1 MTSTSSNRYRT
12 PRSAELTAWLAETAG
27 NNSEQLLLMR
37 RKLRTACRQELTPR
51 QREVVELYFFS
62 GKKTTLTRVA
72 NQLGVDRS
80 TVSRTLK
87 RAMRRLRNH
96 LRYAW

>member
-1 MTSTSSNRYRT
+1 MINTSSKRYRA
-12 PRSAELTAWLAETAG
+12 PRSMDLTAWMAESAG
-27 NNSEQLLLMR
+27 NNSEQMRLMC
-37 RKLRTACRQELTPR
+37 RKLRAACRQELTPR
-51 QREVVELYFFS
+51 QREIVELYFFS
-62 GKKTTLTRVA
+62 GEKTTITGVA
-72 NQLGVDRS
+72 RQLGIDRS

>member
-1 MTSTSSNRYRT
+1 MTSTSSKRYRI
-12 PRSAELTAWLAETAG
+12 PRSTDLTAWMTESAG
-27 NNSEQLLLMR
+27 NNSEQMLMMC

-51 QREVVELYFFS
+51 QREIVELYFFS
-62 GKKTTLTRVA
+62 GKKTTMTRVA
-72 NQLGVDRS
+72 RQLGIHRT

>member
-1 MTSTSSNRYRT
+1 MTSTSSKRYRT
-12 PRSAELTAWLAETAG
+12 PRSADLVVWMAESAEH
-27 NNSEQLLLMR
+27 NSEQMLLMR

-51 QREVVELYFFS
+51 QQELVELYFFS
-62 GKKTTLTRVA
+62 GKKRTQTQVA
-72 NQLGVDRS
+72 NQLGLAPS

-87 RAMRRLRNH
+87 RAMSRLRNH

>member
-1 MTSTSSNRYRT
+1 MTSTSYKKYRV
-12 PRSAELTAWLAETAG
+12 PRSMDLMAWMAETAG
-27 NNSEQLLLMR
+27 SNSEQVHLMC
-37 RKLRTACRQELTPR
+37 RKLQTACRQELTPR
-51 QREVVELYFFS
+51 QREIVELYFFS
-62 GKKTTLTRVA
+62 GKKTTITDVA
-72 NQLGVDRS
+72 RQLGIDRS